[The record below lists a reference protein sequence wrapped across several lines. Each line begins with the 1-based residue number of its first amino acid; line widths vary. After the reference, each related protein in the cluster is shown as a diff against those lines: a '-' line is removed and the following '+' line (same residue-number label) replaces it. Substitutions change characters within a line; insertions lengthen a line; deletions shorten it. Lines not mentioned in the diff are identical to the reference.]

1 MKFIALKNPKKYN
14 LNDFPS
20 FIVVF
25 SYGGRRRGGVWAIR
39 KKCTFRILLEGFL
52 RGPLV

>member
-25 SYGGRRRGGVWAIR
+25 SYGGRRGGGTVGQQAQI
-39 KKCTFRILLEGFL
+39 KDFQ
-52 RGPLV
+52 

>member
-20 FIVVF
+20 FIVVT
-25 SYGGRRRGGVWAIR
+25 GGGGVWAIR
-39 KKCTFRILLEGFL
+39 KKCTFRIVLEGFL